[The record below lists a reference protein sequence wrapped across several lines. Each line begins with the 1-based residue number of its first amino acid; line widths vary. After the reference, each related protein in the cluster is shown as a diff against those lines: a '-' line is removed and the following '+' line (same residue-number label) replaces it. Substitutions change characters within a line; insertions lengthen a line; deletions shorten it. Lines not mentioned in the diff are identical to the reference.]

1 MTSSQETTQIDD
13 PVLAADVTK
22 KNGSRAQKEARVVLC
37 E

>member
-1 MTSSQETTQIDD
+1 MTSSQEITKIDD
-13 PVLAADVTK
+13 PVPAADLTK